1 MGSVR
6 LCHNIM
12 VEGEILIEFDEK
24 KFSLLVAGTLS
35 LEVRV
40 TQAICGTGWH
50 RSVRGESDGVAIRS
64 PCKANSSL

>member
-50 RSVRGESDGVAIRS
+50 WSV
-64 PCKANSSL
+64 